1 MSKTKDAAID
11 AQQEQNNLLDELLKN
26 GTATVTGDSRQS
38 VYDQGDALVAT
49 IPADVKWTRTIVVCD
64 NDTLVFSQ
72 TYSLIK
78 D

>member
-26 GTATVTGDSRQS
+26 GTTTVTGDSRQS
-38 VYDQGDALVAT
+38 VYDQGDALVAS
-49 IPADVKWTRTIVVCD
+49 IPADVKWTRSIVVCD
-64 NDTLVFSQ
+64 NETLVFSQ
-72 TYSLIK
+72 TYSLLK